1 MTLFIKILWSF
12 VSSIIILLSIYFTF
26 YLKFVQFKFSN
37 YKKCFKK
44 SKNSNIGITPF
55 KTLMLTL
62 AGRIGVG
69 SIAGVSLAI
78 YIGGAGTIFWLWV
91 ISIISLPLAFLET
104 TLGSLYKKRIKNEY
118 VGGPSYYIK
127 DGLHNKKLAI
137 VYAILIILSFISG
150 FLGIQVNTI
159 TKAFVSIIPVPKI
172 VIGIILMVLT
182 FFIVIGDVFKI
193 SEATS
198 KIVPFML
205 IFYVVLCLFVI
216 IFNVDKLG
224 CVIFSILKSAF
235 SLRPFFSGF
244 LYTMIIGIQRGIFS
258 SETGLGTGS
267 ITASASNSL
276 DVVRDGYIQMLGVS
290 ITTLVVCT
298 ITAFIV
304 LLSPYQEMLL
314 NDINGIEVASF
325 AFGYHFKTWGT
336 ILMFIF
342 IFLCSFS
349 TILTGY
355 YDALVSLKFIF
366 KNHLK
371 LQKWF
376 LIFLTLSMILIGS
389 IISSHFMWQIV
400 DLFVGILIMIN
411 LYTIFKL
418 KGEVLKKCKI

>member
-37 YKKCFKK
+37 YKKCFQK
-44 SKNSNIGITPF
+44 SKNSNVGITPF

-91 ISIISLPLAFLET
+91 ISILSLPLAFLET

-127 DGLHNKKLAI
+127 DGLKNKNLAI
-137 VYAILIILSFISG
+137 IYAILIILSFITG

-159 TKAFVSIIPVPKI
+159 TKAFVSIIPVSKI

-193 SEATS
+193 SESTS
-198 KIVPFML
+198 KMVPFML
-205 IFYVVLCLFVI
+205 IFYVALCLFVI
-216 IFNVDKLG
+216 IFNIDKLG
-224 CVIFSILKSAF
+224 HVILSILKSAF
-235 SLRPFFSGF
+235 SFRPFFSGF

-276 DVVRDGYIQMLGVS
+276 DVVKDGYIQMLGVS

-314 NDINGIEVASF
+314 NDINGMDI
-325 AFGYHFKTWGT
+325 
-336 ILMFIF
+336 ILKV
-342 IFLCSFS
+342 
-349 TILTGY
+349 G
-355 YDALVSLKFIF
+355 ALS
-366 KNHLK
+366 
-371 LQKWF
+371 
-376 LIFLTLSMILIGS
+376 
-389 IISSHFMWQIV
+389 
-400 DLFVGILIMIN
+400 
-411 LYTIFKL
+411 
-418 KGEVLKKCKI
+418 

>member
-44 SKNSNIGITPF
+44 SKNSNVGITPF

-91 ISIISLPLAFLET
+91 ISILSLPLAFLET

-127 DGLHNKKLAI
+127 DGLKNKNLAI
-137 VYAILIILSFISG
+137 IYAILIILSFITG

-159 TKAFVSIIPVPKI
+159 TKAFVSIIPIPKI

-182 FFIVIGDVFKI
+182 FFIVIGDVFKL
-193 SEATS
+193 SESTS
-198 KIVPFML
+198 KMVPFML
-205 IFYVVLCLFVI
+205 IFYVALCLFVI
-216 IFNVDKLG
+216 IFNIDKLG
-224 CVIFSILKSAF
+224 HVILSILKSAF
-235 SLRPFFSGF
+235 SFRPFFSGF

-276 DVVRDGYIQMLGVS
+276 DVVKDGYIQMLGVS

-325 AFGYHFKTWGT
+325 AFGYHFKGWGT

-366 KNHLK
+366 KKHLK

-376 LIFLTLSMILIGS
+376 LIFLTLFMILIGS

-400 DLFVGILIMIN
+400 DLFVGILIIIN

-418 KGEVLKKCKI
+418 KEEVLKKCKI

>member
-1 MTLFIKILWSF
+1 MDIFIKILWAFASAL
-12 VSSIIILLSIYFTF
+12 IILLSIYFTF
-26 YLKFVQFKFSN
+26 DLNFLQFKFKN
-37 YKKCFKK
+37 YKKCFK
-44 SKNSNIGITPF
+44 SNKVDNVGITPL

-104 TLGSLYKKRIKNEY
+104 SLGSLYKRKSGKEF

-127 DGLHNKKLAI
+127 YGLHNKKLAI
-137 VYAILIILSFISG
+137 IYAILIILSFITG

-159 TKAFVSIIPVPKI
+159 TKAAITIIPIPKI
-172 VIGIILMVLT
+172 LVGIILMCLT
-182 FFIVIGDVFKI
+182 FFIIIGDVFKI
-193 SEATS
+193 SESTS

-205 IFYVVLCLFVI
+205 IFYTVLCLFVI
-216 IFNVDKLG
+216 FNHFNELG
-224 CVIFSILKSAF
+224 NVIKEIIKSAF
-235 SLRPFFSGF
+235 SFKPFFSGF

-276 DVVRDGYIQMLGVS
+276 DFSKDGYLQMLGVS

-298 ITAFIV
+298 ITSFIV
-304 LLSPYQEMLL
+304 LLSPFQNMLL
-314 NDINGIEVASF
+314 NDVNGIEIASF
-325 AFGYHFKTWGT
+325 SFGYHFGSLGT

-355 YDALVSLKFIF
+355 YDSLVSLKFIF
-366 KNHLK
+366 NKHQNV
-371 LQKWF
+371 QKWF
-376 LIFLTLSMILIGS
+376 LIILTLIMILISS
-389 IISSHFMWQIV
+389 IVSSNFMWQMV
-400 DLFVGILIMIN
+400 DLFVGILIIIN
-411 LYTIFKL
+411 LYAIYKL
-418 KGEVLKKCKI
+418 KDKVKRKLNI